1 MLNSEQAKLLR
12 QIADDLEW
20 DTVKMDSETRRQ
32 WFCRCDNLRRLAD
45 RLDEHPNEQYIEH

>member
-20 DTVKMDSETRRQ
+20 DTVKMNSETRRQ
-32 WFCRCDNLRRLAD
+32 YFRRCDNLRRLAD